1 METGI
6 NRLNTLL
13 RQERSIAPLVVL
25 RIAFALLMI
34 ASTTRFIWKGWVY
47 SMYVQP
53 RFHFPYYGFEW
64 LKALPEA
71 GMILVFVLILL
82 SATGILLGAFYRLS
96 AIVFFLLFTYVELID
111 KTNYLN
117 HYYFISLLSFLMIFL
132 PVHRAF
138 SVDNWLFR
146 RQALMTVPR
155 FFLVLPQLQM
165 FLLYFFAGLAKLNAD
180 WLLEAQP
187 LRIWLP
193 AFSHY
198 PIIGPFLE
206 QAWVA
211 YAFSWFG
218 CVYDLL
224 IGFFLFNRRTVY
236 PAYAFVVVFHLFTAM
251 FFNIGMFP
259 YIMMTITIVFFREE
273 FHVALLNRIQSLFAV
288 RSRSVTLYSA
298 LRVKPVL
305 LFFFGFYFLIQVFL
319 PFRYLLY
326 KGHLF
331 WTEQGYRFSWRVMLM
346 EKAGTGFFY
355 VRDKASGRAIEVDN
369 KEFLSPMQEKMMST
383 QPDMIVDYARFL
395 KQEYISRGFTDPE
408 VHASVFVSLNGSGSR
423 PYIDT
428 AIDLASCS
436 NSFLENKDWI
446 LPFKQ

>member
-6 NRLNTLL
+6 SRLTAVLK
-13 RQERSIAPLVVL
+13 REQSIAPLVVL
-25 RIAFALLMI
+25 RIAFALLML
-34 ASTTRFIWKGWVY
+34 ASTVRFISKGWVY

-64 LKALPEA
+64 LKALPES
-71 GMILVFVLILL
+71 GMVVVFVLILL

-96 AIVFFLLFTYVELID
+96 AIVFFLLFSYVELID

-132 PVHRAF
+132 PAHRAL
-138 SVDNWLFR
+138 SVDNLLFR
-146 RQALMTVPR
+146 RRPLETVPR
-155 FFLVLPQLQM
+155 FFLLLPQLQM
-165 FLLYFFAGLAKLNAD
+165 FLLYFFAGVAKINAD

-206 QAWVA
+206 KAWVA
-211 YAFSWFG
+211 YLFSWFG
-218 CVYDLL
+218 CLYDLL

-236 PAYAFVVVFHLFTAM
+236 TAYAFVLVFHLFTAI

-259 YIMMTITIVFFREE
+259 YIMMTITLVFFREE
-273 FHVALLNRIQSLFAV
+273 FHVSLLNRLQRWFSGRAFAA
-288 RSRSVTLYSA
+288 RSFSA
-298 LRVKPVL
+298 PQVKPML
-305 LFFFGFYFLIQVFL
+305 LIVFGFYFLVQVLL
-319 PFRYLLY
+319 PFRYLFY
-326 KGHLF
+326 KGDLF

-355 VRDKASGRAIEVDN
+355 VRDKISGREIEVDN

-383 QPDMIVDYARFL
+383 QPDMMVDYARFL
-395 KQEYISRGFTDPE
+395 KREYASRGVKDPE

-428 AIDLASCS
+428 AVDLASCS

-446 LPFKQ
+446 LPFKP